1 MSDMEN
7 FHLARN
13 DFDACTRNTFKNL
26 WQDGEVFAD
35 VTLACRDKQLK
46 AHKVILS
53 ACSPFFRQVLT
64 SNPHPHPLVYLK
76 GISGPDLDAIVGFIY
91 QGETNVTEEQLDSF
105 LSSAQELQVAGLRM
119 AGGSEKGRS
128 KADLTVVVAHE
139 EDLPGQQ
146 VQSNEDLV
154 GADELAAVV
163 RGADNKF
170 HCPKC
175 DFASTYKH
183 NITRHMA
190 SKTVHP
196 DPHGHEVGQ
205 QEGRLTMETPNE
217 ESKEGAMADDE
228 VTASQEE
235 SAAGV
240 SKVVCEECDFS
251 TVLKRNLRRHV
262 QRVHTKKEEIS
273 DSVISADIKGEKLVE
288 EGNSIEANILVYT
301 CDSCENTSRNK
312 WDMSRH
318 ILRVHK
324 EMKYLCDN
332 CDFKSSKTSKLRE
345 HNQNSH

>member
-1 MSDMEN
+1 
-7 FHLARN
+7 
-13 DFDACTRNTFKNL
+13 
-26 WQDGEVFAD
+26 
-35 VTLACRDKQLK
+35 
-46 AHKVILS
+46 
-53 ACSPFFRQVLT
+53 
-64 SNPHPHPLVYLK
+64 
-76 GISGPDLDAIVGFIY
+76 
-91 QGETNVTEEQLDSF
+91 
-105 LSSAQELQVAGLRM
+105 M

-128 KADLTVVVAHE
+128 KADLSVVVDHE

-154 GADELAAVV
+154 GVDELAAVV

-288 EGNSIEANILVYT
+288 DGNSIEANILVYT